1 MTIVPDVRPDET
13 AYAAEYAAVDPV
25 VDTCVDPTSVRG
37 ASACLAALPDRPLE
51 RAELLA
57 LATALA
63 ADRETWEPHVKFS
76 DGNRPFVSLHR
87 DANVDVWVLCWT
99 PTNDTGWHDHDTSSG
114 AVAVTRGELVE
125 HNLAIG
131 APSLENHV
139 AEGQAFSFGPDHI
152 HRMTGVADTSV
163 SIHCYSP
170 PLWRM
175 GQYAIGQT
183 GVLRRTSVSYAD
195 ELRPID

>member
-1 MTIVPDVRPDET
+1 MTTLPDVRPDT
-13 AYAAEYAAVDPV
+13 ALASEYSAVDPV
-25 VDTCVDPTSVRG
+25 VDSCAEAGSRG
-37 ASACLAALPDRPLE
+37 ASACLANLPDRPLE

-63 ADRETWEPHVKFS
+63 ADRDVWESHVRFT
-76 DGNRPFVSLHR
+76 DGNRHFVSLHR

-114 AVAVTRGELVE
+114 AVAVTQGELVE

-131 APSLENHV
+131 VESLETRV
-139 AEGQAFSFGPDHI
+139 GEGQAYSFGPDHI
-152 HRMTGVADTSV
+152 HRMTGRAEASV

-175 GQYAIGQT
+175 GQYAISQS
-183 GVLRRTSVSYAD
+183 GVLRRESVSYAD